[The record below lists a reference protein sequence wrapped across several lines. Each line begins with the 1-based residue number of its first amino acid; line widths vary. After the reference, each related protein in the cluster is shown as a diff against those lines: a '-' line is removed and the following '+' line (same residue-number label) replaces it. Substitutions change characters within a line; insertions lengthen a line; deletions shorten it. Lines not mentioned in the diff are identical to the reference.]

1 VASDFRKK
9 LREIARRKAQGLPPL
24 SPPEKAQTK
33 SLSEAWPSTRHN
45 GILAADPPWPSV
57 VPRFELKE
65 TPLNLPLAAFD
76 IETMGLRGMPIFL
89 IGFGFIGSD
98 GVTLRQYV
106 AEHISEESALLEAA
120 ARDIESVEALVT
132 FNGAAFD
139 LPETEERAARYQI
152 EWDGFPHHFD
162 LLHITR
168 RCYKHQLPNF
178 KLQTV
183 EENLLGFTRE
193 NDLPSSEVPRMYN
206 LFSQTGDGRP
216 LLPVLEHNLIDV
228 AATIL
233 LLLKLAGEFPEEF
246 AMPEEDADEGQ
257 VRYPLFDSG

>member
-1 VASDFRKK
+1 MASDFRKK
-9 LREIARRKAQGLPPL
+9 LREIARRKAKGLPPL
-24 SPPEKAQTK
+24 SPPDKAQTK
-33 SLSEAWPSTRHN
+33 SLSDVWPCKRIDGVLS
-45 GILAADPPWPSV
+45 AEPSWPSV

-65 TPLNLPLAAFD
+65 TPPNLPLAAFD

-89 IGFGFIGSD
+89 IGFGFIGTE
-98 GVTLRQYV
+98 GIILRQYV
-106 AEHISEESALLEAA
+106 AEHISAESALLEAA
-120 ARDIESVEALVT
+120 ARDIESVDALVT

-162 LLHITR
+162 LLHIAR
-168 RCYKHQLPNF
+168 RCYKHQLPDF

-183 EENLLGFTRE
+183 EENLLGFERLD
-193 NDLPSSEVPRMYN
+193 DLPSSEVPRMYN

-233 LLLKLAGEFPEEF
+233 LLLKLAGEFPDEF
-246 AMPEEDADEGQ
+246 AVPEDDADEGQ
-257 VRYPLFDSG
+257 VIYPLFDNG